1 LIRLISLFGLFG
13 LLRLANGCQNGELQN
28 RNGKD
33 KTFNTTQFH
42 LYYLLKMSE
51 ILFPDIKDKHSPEN
65 NSSRVGQ
72 IGEELAARFL
82 QREGYHLVAG
92 NFKTPVGRNRRGAQV
107 TGEIDLI
114 ALDADVLCFVEVK
127 TRSSD
132 DFASPLAAVDLRK
145 QRQIIRAAR
154 MYRKIFR
161 LQSIKIRY
169 DVISIVLPKSSRPT
183 IELFK
188 SYFNEAKFRKSFWAD
203 RL

>member
-1 LIRLISLFGLFG
+1 MF
-13 LLRLANGCQNGELQN
+13 E
-28 RNGKD
+28 
-33 KTFNTTQFH
+33 T
-42 LYYLLKMSE
+42 
-51 ILFPDIKDKHSPEN
+51 LFPILEDKRSLKR

-82 QREGYHLVAG
+82 QKEGYRLVAA

-107 TGEIDLI
+107 TGEVDLI

-132 DFASPLAAVDLRK
+132 EFASPLAAVDLRK

-161 LQSIKIRY
+161 LQSIEVRY
-169 DVISIVLPKSSRPT
+169 DVISIVLPPNSRPT

-188 SYFNEAKFRKSFWAD
+188 NYFNEAKFRKSFWAD